1 MCVFARARSQ
11 VFGSWLGAYLSTYSA
26 GLPVLIS
33 CAVMFVNMG
42 CIAYECGPAGAGPTR
57 TWRRQLERQHSLR
70 RRRMQQH
77 RAKEE

>member
-1 MCVFARARSQ
+1 MFSGMKLRPPFSPQ
-11 VFGSWLGAYLSTYSA
+11 
-26 GLPVLIS
+26 VLIS